1 MDSMSMETVHTMI
14 KAGKTNPG
22 PVGKVMKI
30 LIHGIHHLITIM
42 ENMNTN
48 HLYKRKPGS
57 KRKSKDVLLNCK
69 RKPGSK
75 RKSKNVLLKD
85 YKRKPSLRQQS
96 KSALLN
102 YCKRVSWTV
111 LKQIARIRK
120 SFKLKIFFFL
130 KLLRR
135 KKKKLPRLLLS

>member
-1 MDSMSMETVHTMI
+1 MSMETVHTMI

-42 ENMNTN
+42 ESMNTN
-48 HLYKRKPGS
+48 HLY
-57 KRKSKDVLLNCK
+57 K

-102 YCKRVSWTV
+102 YCKRVSSTV

-120 SFKLKIFFFL
+120 SFKLKKFLFL